1 MSTKIDAYT
10 PPSLRPVA
18 TGASVSR
25 AGASG
30 GAEAK
35 PVGAVAAADSVS
47 LTGNA
52 RELQKLA
59 QATGSTPSQDSSR
72 VDRIRQAVSNGSYQV
87 DSKAVAAKLARLEFA
102 FGGA

>member
-10 PPSLRPVA
+10 PPSPRPVA
-18 TGASVSR
+18 TGASLSR

-30 GAEAK
+30 GSEAK
-35 PVGAVAAADSVS
+35 PVAAVAATDSVS

-59 QATGSTPSQDSSR
+59 ATSGSAPSENSSR
-72 VDRIRQAVSNGSYQV
+72 VDRIRTAISNGSYQV
-87 DSKAVAAKLARLEFA
+87 DSKAVAAKLTRLEFA